1 MKKLL
6 FVLMAAFTIG
16 GNAQNIIQWEGF
28 AGFNVSNIGGL
39 GSKPGFHIGAKA
51 ELGIPSIANGVYVNA
66 GAVFSMKGCK
76 QDYGDLGGAK
86 TKANFLDIPIHMGY
100 RYNINNDFSIFGE
113 VGPYFSFGLFGKTK
127 TEELDSD
134 GFGDWSMTEY
144 SYNTFGKDGL
154 KRFDVGAGLR
164 FGVELKHKYSLAIGY
179 DWGFIDL
186 YNQMGIDESGEYED
200 GTSFDLTPKMKT
212 KNLTISIGYKF

>member
-1 MKKLL
+1 MKKLFL
-6 FVLMAAFTIG
+6 AIAACFAIG
-16 GNAQNIIQWEGF
+16 ASAQSNIQWEGV
-28 AGFNVSNIGGL
+28 AGFNLSNYGGL
-39 GSKPGFHIGAKA
+39 GSKPGAHFGAKA
-51 ELGIPSIANGVYVNA
+51 EFGLPSIADGVYLNA
-66 GAVFSMKGCK
+66 GALFSLEGYKMDFMGI
-76 QDYGDLGGAK
+76 ASA
-86 TKANFLDIPIHMGY
+86 KANAAFLDIPIHMGY

-113 VGPYFSFGLFGKTK
+113 VGPYFSFGMFGKTK

-164 FGVELKHKYSLAIGY
+164 FGVELKQKYNLAIGY

-186 YNQMGIDESGEYED
+186 YNQMEIDESGEYED
-200 GTSFDLTPKMKT
+200 GTSLDLTPKMKT